1 MTDLQQRNGSVPQI
15 SDYIT
20 VSETGAEVSPDTP
33 FEVWKEAAESWISVS
48 ESVEIVVG
56 DLLQFGE
63 ARWPEEFA
71 QVIGRNER
79 TLENWKSICNRVP
92 KAHRVEGLGISHL
105 SAVKSLPP
113 QSQQD
118 WLEKAAPE
126 SEGERPRMT
135 VRELTDAVRESEHG
149 KAQEAETVVCERCQ
163 GSGRI
168 PVEMGENS

>member
-1 MTDLQQRNGSVPQI
+1 MTDLQHRNGSPAI

-33 FEVWKEAAESWISVS
+33 FEVWREATESWISVS

-63 ARWPEEFA
+63 ARYGDDFA
-71 QVIGRNER
+71 QVIGRSER
-79 TLENWKSICNRVP
+79 TLDNWKSICSRVP
-92 KAHRVEGLGISHL
+92 RANRQAGLGISHL

-113 QSQQD
+113 QSQQE

-135 VRELTDAVRESEHG
+135 VRELSEAVRESEHG
-149 KAQEAETVVCERCQ
+149 KAEEAETEPCPTCS
-163 GSGRI
+163 GAGRI

>member
-1 MTDLQQRNGSVPQI
+1 MSELAQTNGSVAQI

-33 FEVWKEAAESWISVS
+33 FEVWREATESWISVS

-63 ARWPEEFA
+63 ARYGDDFA
-71 QVIGRNER
+71 QVIGRSER
-79 TLENWKSICNRVP
+79 TLQNWKSICSRVP
-92 KAHRVEGLGISHL
+92 RQNRKEGLGISHL

-113 QSQQD
+113 QSQQE

-135 VRELTDAVRESEHG
+135 VRELSEAVRESEYG
-149 KAQEAETVVCERCQ
+149 KPEVAETVRCDKCD
-163 GSGRI
+163 GSGRVV
-168 PVEMGENS
+168 VEAEPEG

>member
-1 MTDLQQRNGSVPQI
+1 MTDLQHRNGSTPQI

-33 FEVWKEAAESWISVS
+33 FEVWRQATESWISVS

-63 ARWPEEFA
+63 ARYGDDFA
-71 QVIGRNER
+71 QVIGRSER
-79 TLENWKSICNRVP
+79 TLSNWKSICSRVP
-92 KAHRVEGLGISHL
+92 RANRQAGLGISHL

-118 WLEKAAPE
+118 WLQKAAPE

-135 VRELTDAVRESEHG
+135 VRELTEAVRDSEHG
-149 KAQEAETVVCERCQ
+149 KAEEAETTACPRCS
-163 GSGRI
+163 GSGRVI
-168 PVEMGENS
+168 VEDG